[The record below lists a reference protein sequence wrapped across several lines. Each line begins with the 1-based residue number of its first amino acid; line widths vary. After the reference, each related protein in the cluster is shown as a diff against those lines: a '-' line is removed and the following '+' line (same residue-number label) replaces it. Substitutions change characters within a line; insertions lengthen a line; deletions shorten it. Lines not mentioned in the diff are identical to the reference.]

1 MGEPHADGTATD
13 WAAAARTRPRI
24 GAQAQRPSSPV
35 THGRSA
41 SGLRALGA
49 RPAVRELERASPLWQ
64 AERPNGRPPRRRG
77 VPCCRH
83 IAAQGGEGLFVS
95 EPPPAM
101 RRILLSAARGAAAGI
116 LVSLACA
123 SAAAAQPDD
132 MCAAATLHAK
142 VSNAEVGVWLDR
154 QTRHDGIEVVCRI
167 RTVQF
172 TRFLNV
178 RAPEK
183 DWWDRKAKE
192 WSSINCANQMWRIAI
207 ADGWVILAKLT
218 TASGEHADL
227 IATCK

>member
-1 MGEPHADGTATD
+1 M
-13 WAAAARTRPRI
+13 
-24 GAQAQRPSSPV
+24 RPS
-35 THGRSA
+35 
-41 SGLRALGA
+41 
-49 RPAVRELERASPLWQ
+49 
-64 AERPNGRPPRRRG
+64 
-77 VPCCRH
+77 
-83 IAAQGGEGLFVS
+83 
-95 EPPPAM
+95 
-101 RRILLSAARGAAAGI
+101 LLSAARATAAGI
-116 LVSLACA
+116 ALTVACA
-123 SAAAAQPDD
+123 GAAVAQPDD
-132 MCAAATLHAK
+132 ICTAATLHAK

-183 DWWDRKAKE
+183 DWWDRKARE

-207 ADGWVILAKLT
+207 ADGWVILARLT

>member
-1 MGEPHADGTATD
+1 
-13 WAAAARTRPRI
+13 
-24 GAQAQRPSSPV
+24 
-35 THGRSA
+35 
-41 SGLRALGA
+41 
-49 RPAVRELERASPLWQ
+49 
-64 AERPNGRPPRRRG
+64 
-77 VPCCRH
+77 
-83 IAAQGGEGLFVS
+83 
-95 EPPPAM
+95 M
-101 RRILLSAARGAAAGI
+101 RRILLSAVRRAAAGI
-116 LVSLACA
+116 VVTLACA
-123 SAAAAQPDD
+123 GAAVAQPDD

-207 ADGWVILAKLT
+207 EDGWVILAKLT